1 MHDKKARRV
10 VLPYPKDENGKPLCR
25 WCRGPVLP
33 PRQSWCSDKCVGD
46 YKDRYDAAH
55 QRRQVKKR
63 DKGVCASCGL
73 DTTAFREELKQT
85 YYAAMRERS
94 LKPDWRGE
102 YYIHTSILE
111 KTPACMALLEKHG
124 FTLKD
129 VSFSGHG
136 MQDFWQ
142 ADHTTPVVEGGGG
155 VHWNELRTLCSA
167 CHRRETKALAGRRA
181 AARKNKS

>member
-33 PRQSWCSDKCVGD
+33 PRQSWCSDTCVGD

-73 DTTAFREELKQT
+73 DTTAFREELKRA
-85 YYAAMRERS
+85 YFDGMRERG
-94 LKPDWRGE
+94 LPQPLHE
-102 YYIHTSILE
+102 HYIHVSILA

-142 ADHTTPVVEGGGG
+142 ADHAVPVVEGGGG
-155 VHWNELRTLCSA
+155 VHWQELRTLCSS
-167 CHRRETKALAGRRA
+167 CHRRETKALAARRA

>member
-1 MHDKKARRV
+1 MDKRARRV

-33 PRQSWCSDKCVGD
+33 PRKSWCSDKCVGD
-46 YKDRYDAAH
+46 YRDRYDSSY

-63 DKGVCASCGL
+63 DKGICSSCGL
-73 DTTAFREELKQT
+73 DTEAFRRELKET
-85 YYAAMRERS
+85 YYAGMRERGITS
-94 LKPDWRGE
+94 DWRGE
-102 YYIHTSILE
+102 FYIHTSILE

-142 ADHTTPVVEGGGG
+142 ADHAVPVVEGGGG
-155 VHWNELRTLCSA
+155 VPWQELRTLCSA
-167 CHRRETKALAGRRA
+167 CHRRETKALAARRA
-181 AARKNKS
+181 AARKNKT

>member
-33 PRQSWCSDKCVGD
+33 PRQSWCSDTCVGD

-73 DTTAFREELKQT
+73 DTTAFREELKRT

-94 LKPDWRGE
+94 LKPDGRGE

-129 VSFSGHG
+129 VSFSRRG

-155 VHWNELRTLCSA
+155 VHWRELRTLCSV

-181 AARKNKS
+181 KARKK

>member
-33 PRQSWCSDKCVGD
+33 PRQSWCSDKCVNE
-46 YKDRYDAAH
+46 YKDKYDAAH

-63 DKGVCASCGL
+63 DRGVCASCGL
-73 DTTAFREELKQT
+73 DTTAFREELKRT
-85 YYAAMRERS
+85 YFEAMKERG
-94 LKPDWRGE
+94 LPAYE
-102 YYIHTSILE
+102 HYIHVSILE

-142 ADHTTPVVEGGGG
+142 ADHAVPVVEGGGG
-155 VHWNELRTLCSA
+155 VHWQELRTLCSV
-167 CHRRETKALAGRRA
+167 CHRRETKALAARRA
-181 AARKNKS
+181 AARKNKT